1 MTCSSIDLK
10 ALVLG
15 ELPKDEVRPAEEHVA
30 GCEPCRLEVERLRL
44 TGAALMALADEEIP
58 RRIAFVSDK
67 VFEPRWWQRA
77 WRSGPALGFAS
88 AAMLSGAIL
97 VHGFTRPAPVVTM
110 AQPAAVAAVVDNG
123 AIERAV
129 ASAVTASE
137 ARQKKV
143 TATMLAA
150 AEQRY
155 QEQRQADVLAV
166 SANLDVVRKQMNR
179 VYVASNQ

>member
-67 VFEPRWWQRA
+67 VFEPRWWQRV

-97 VHGFTRPAPVVTM
+97 VHGFTRAAPVVTM
-110 AQPAAVAAVVDNG
+110 APPAVAAVVDNG